1 MPLQSLL
8 VEPALL
14 RIDKLAQ
21 SGHAGARDLATY
33 WVGQGVG
40 LMNQEMSAAAVVQ
53 EFKADFLRSWHLKKT
68 KRFVPIIGDF

>member
-40 LMNQEMSAAAVVQ
+40 LMNQEKTTAAVVQ
-53 EFKADFLRSWHLKKT
+53 EFKTDFLDACERLTASL
-68 KRFVPIIGDF
+68 DAMA